1 MLLLLVMMKMLI
13 AMNVALLTAELINE
27 NDVVNFLILRIC
39 YYKKSDIFL
48 NFEFSNEIIDS

>member
-1 MLLLLVMMKMLI
+1 MLLLLVMI
-13 AMNVALLTAELINE
+13 AMNVALVTAELINE

-48 NFEFSNEIIDS
+48 NFEFPNEIIDSWS